1 MEFPV
6 YAMEMLLSHP
16 AIDWSTA
23 LAHRYGVPPTVM
35 VNALLLYAMY
45 EITTDEADGMAKLH
59 AFIATMQTSTPVPA
73 TLAADH

>member
-1 MEFPV
+1 MELPV
-6 YAMEMLLSHP
+6 YAMEMLLSQP

-23 LAHRYGVPPTVM
+23 LAHHYGVPPSVV

-45 EITTDEADGMAKLH
+45 DITTHEAEGMAKLH
-59 AFIATMQTSTPVPA
+59 EFIETMKASTPVPA

>member
-6 YAMEMLLSHP
+6 SAMEMLLSQP

-23 LAHRYGVPPTVM
+23 LAHDYGVHPSVV

-45 EITTDEADGMAKLH
+45 EITADEADGMAKLH
-59 AFIATMQTSTPVPA
+59 EFITTMQTSTPVPA